1 MRQIVLVLSM
11 GTIVLYGYALAG
23 MGGYLMGRGR
33 ADYIVLGLGMGSILA
48 ASAIFLWKKYLLT
61 LDAEAET
68 DEETRRVRRPP
79 V

>member
-33 ADYIVLGLGMGSILA
+33 ADYIVLGLGVGSILA

-61 LDAEAET
+61 LGAEAET
-68 DEETRRVRRPP
+68 EGEGSKDGNLRV
-79 V
+79 

>member
-33 ADYIVLGLGMGSILA
+33 ADYIVLGLGVGSILA

-61 LDAEAET
+61 LGAEAET
-68 DEETRRVRRPP
+68 GGEGRKDGNSRV
-79 V
+79 